1 MTNPDLPEWPPVVE
15 GNPMTINEPDMLVS
29 FEAVS
34 FPHGQDV
41 DTHQLI
47 VQRAPNLADD
57 PIYAVTADNS
67 PLHMITH
74 GDAARLV
81 MELARDLY
89 EAGRITPGEITDC
102 MLRNTED

>member
-1 MTNPDLPEWPPVVE
+1 
-15 GNPMTINEPDMLVS
+15 MTINNPDMLVS

-34 FPHGQDV
+34 FPYGQDV

-57 PIYAVTADNS
+57 PIYAVTVDNG

-89 EAGRITPGEITDC
+89 EAGHIMPGEITDN

>member
-1 MTNPDLPEWPPVVE
+1 
-15 GNPMTINEPDMLVS
+15 MTINEPDMLVS

-34 FPHGQDV
+34 FPYGQDV

-57 PIYAVTADNS
+57 PIYAVTVDNS
-67 PLHMITH
+67 PLHFISSR
-74 GDAARLV
+74 DAAHLV
-81 MELARDLY
+81 KELARDLY
-89 EAGRITPGEITDC
+89 EAGHIMPGEITDC